1 MPQFFIKNENV
12 KDNEIFITNQNDIY
26 HITNVIRLKKGDE
39 IVLVSAQQGIVYN
52 CKIMSA
58 CKELITTKVIESYKG
73 ERKLKNNIVLAQSI
87 LKSQK
92 QSIVI
97 QKAAELGVRE
107 IMPYISK
114 HTAVKLDSEK
124 DKISK
129 IQRWQKIS
137 YEAAKQCKRTGI
149 GRIDKILTLQEVAN
163 LKDFDMKLV
172 CSEKKT
178 EHSIKSFLQ
187 KFNTKNKVNNILVII
202 GPEGGFSDEEI
213 ELLHNNNISSV
224 TLGNLILRAET
235 AVITAIGN
243 IIYEYE
249 L

>member
-1 MPQFFIKNENV
+1 MPQFFIQKKDINNE
-12 KDNEIFITNQNDIY
+12 EILITNQSDIY

-39 IVLVSAQQGIVYN
+39 IVLVCAQKGVIYS
-52 CKIMSA
+52 CKIKSVN
-58 CKELITTKVIESYKG
+58 KELVTTKVIESYKG
-73 ERKLKNNIVLAQSI
+73 ERKLKNNIVLAQSV
-87 LKSQK
+87 LKSHK

-97 QKAAELGVRE
+97 QKAAELGVSE
-107 IMPYISK
+107 IIPYTSK
-114 HTAVKLDSEK
+114 HTVVKLDDEK
-124 DKISK
+124 DKVSK
-129 IQRWQKIS
+129 MQRWQKIS

-149 GRIDKILTLQEVAN
+149 ARIDKILTLQEVAN
-163 LKDFDMKLV
+163 LKDFDIKLV

-187 KFNTKNKVNNILVII
+187 KFSTENKVNNILVII

-213 ELLHNNNISSV
+213 ELLHSNNILSV

-235 AVITAIGN
+235 AALTAIGN